1 MDQISDLSGQE
12 IVSDESHL
20 ITLLFNL
27 RSKDK
32 EGSS

>member
-1 MDQISDLSGQE
+1 MDQTSDLSDQQ
-12 IVSDESHL
+12 IFSDESHL

-32 EGSS
+32 EGNS

>member
-1 MDQISDLSGQE
+1 MDQTSDLSDQQ
-12 IVSDESHL
+12 ICSDESHL

-32 EGSS
+32 EGNS